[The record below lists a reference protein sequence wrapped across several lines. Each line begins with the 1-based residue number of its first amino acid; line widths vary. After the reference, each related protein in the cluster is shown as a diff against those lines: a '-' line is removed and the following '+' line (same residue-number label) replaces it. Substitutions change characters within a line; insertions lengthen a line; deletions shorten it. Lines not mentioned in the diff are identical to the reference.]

1 MLGIYFDYLR
11 KPDAYDLD
19 AEAEE
24 DRAKTARLAARD
36 DARDGDAGGL
46 RDDDGFRRD

>member
-19 AEAEE
+19 AEAE
-24 DRAKTARLAARD
+24 ALVNVI
-36 DARDGDAGGL
+36 
-46 RDDDGFRRD
+46 FRCVS